1 MIQKELKAITFSD
14 GISNQ
19 LSFFK
24 NNTTSTKTIF
34 FLPALGVKAAYY
46 DKFATNLVAI
56 GCNVVTM
63 DWRGLG
69 HSSVRASRKVD
80 FGYKELITDI
90 DESIDFI
97 HQEIAD
103 TSIILAGHSLGG
115 QLGAL
120 LLCKKP
126 TRAIGLIAIASCSVY
141 YKGWTGLGRL
151 PLFFAGLLFNPI
163 SNILGYFPGKKL
175 GFGGTEFK
183 TVMLDWG
190 DTLKT
195 GKYRP
200 KNDDFNYEL
209 AMPDANFP
217 ILAISIEHD
226 TMAPHKAVEYLLKK
240 YPNSP
245 TKHLVIKNSD
255 KKLNHFRWAKKPD
268 TVTKLIIKEIDALIL
283 N

>member
-14 GISNQ
+14 GVSNQ

-24 NNTTSTKTIF
+24 NNSATKTIL

-46 DKFATNLVAI
+46 DKFSTDLVEI
-56 GCNVVTM
+56 GFNVITM

-80 FGYKELITDI
+80 FGYKEFIQDI
-90 DESIDFI
+90 DESIDFV
-97 HQEIAD
+97 HQEIPN

-126 TRAIGLIAIASCSVY
+126 KRAIGLIAIASCSVY
-141 YKGWTGLGRL
+141 YKGWTGRARL
-151 PLFFAGLLFNPI
+151 PLLFAGALFNPI
-163 SNILGYFPGKKL
+163 AGILGYFPGKKM

-183 TVMLDWG
+183 SVMNDWG

-209 AMPDANFP
+209 EMPNATFP
-217 ILAISIEHD
+217 ILAISIQHD
-226 TMAPHKAVEYLLKK
+226 NMAPHKAVEYLLKK
-240 YPNSP
+240 YPNSR
-245 TKHLVIKNSD
+245 TKHLVVENQD
-255 KKLNHFRWAKKPD
+255 KKLNHFRWAKNSER
-268 TVTKLIIKEIDALIL
+268 VLNYIQQEIKMLL
-283 N
+283 